1 MTVIGVTGSFG
12 TGKTTVAGMFKKLGA
27 VVFDA
32 DKIAHEAFLPGSET
46 YKKTLKIFGRG
57 ILRSDGEIDRRQLG
71 RIVFT
76 DKSRLERLCGIVHPY
91 VIRKIRRGINGVRR
105 GNSAATVVLDIPLLI
120 EAGLLSLIDKL
131 IVVKTDQRTQIKRCQ
146 QRSGLN
152 RKAILARTRA
162 QMPLRGK
169 IRFSDF
175 IIDNTGTKQKTKR
188 EVRKVWE
195 EIQQQAVRKKRI

>member
-1 MTVIGVTGSFG
+1 MVIGVTGSFG

-32 DKIAHEAFLPGSET
+32 DKIAHEAFLPKSET
-46 YKKTLKIFGRG
+46 YKKTLKVFGRR
-57 ILRSDGEIDRRQLG
+57 ILRPNGEIDRRQLG
-71 RIVFT
+71 KVVFT
-76 DKSRLERLCGIVHPY
+76 DRARLKKLCGIVHPY
-91 VIRKIRRGINGVRR
+91 VIRKIGQGVESVKKR
-105 GNSAATVVLDIPLLI
+105 NSGATIVLDIPLLI

-131 IVVKTDQRTQIKRCQ
+131 IVVKTDKITQITRCQ
-146 QRSGLN
+146 KRSGLN
-152 RKAILARTRA
+152 KKEILARARA
-162 QMPLRGK
+162 QMPIHKK

-175 IIDNTGTKQKTKR
+175 VIDNTGTKQKTKR